1 MKHEKSGIE
10 VSEMRGMPHTVKV
23 ERHQNELVVH
33 VALLHGP
40 DARLPGGV
48 LLHTEGWVD
57 IGYGLKMFLVIG
69 SGNISYHP
77 KEIEEKK
84 GLLQRLFAR
93 RPHNPCWKRSNP
105 QASNLAAYSTQT
117 VSIDHSQ
124 CVIVTGNSIVL
135 WTRFKGFDSLNLR
148 KAHVSTWRDVGDAKR
163 IRNEVHPNSR
173 F

>member
-1 MKHEKSGIE
+1 MKHERSGIE
-10 VSEMRGMPHTVKV
+10 VTGMRGMPHTVKV

-93 RPHNPCWKRSNP
+93 KP
-105 QASNLAAYSTQT
+105 QQPLLEAKGST
-117 VSIDHSQ
+117 S
-124 CVIVTGNSIVL
+124 
-135 WTRFKGFDSLNLR
+135 
-148 KAHVSTWRDVGDAKR
+148 
-163 IRNEVHPNSR
+163 
-173 F
+173 

>member
-1 MKHEKSGIE
+1 
-10 VSEMRGMPHTVKV
+10 MRGMPHTVKV

-40 DARLPGGV
+40 DAKLPGGV

-69 SGNISYHP
+69 SGNISHHP

-93 RPHNPCWKRSNP
+93 KP
-105 QASNLAAYSTQT
+105 QQPLLESKQST
-117 VSIDHSQ
+117 SQ
-124 CVIVTGNSIVL
+124 
-135 WTRFKGFDSLNLR
+135 
-148 KAHVSTWRDVGDAKR
+148 
-163 IRNEVHPNSR
+163 
-173 F
+173 

>member
-1 MKHEKSGIE
+1 
-10 VSEMRGMPHTVKV
+10 MRGMPHTVKV

-84 GLLQRLFAR
+84 GLAPTPIRKKAATTAVGGQRVHELMIRGEFLG
-93 RPHNPCWKRSNP
+93 S
-105 QASNLAAYSTQT
+105 YS
-117 VSIDHSQ
+117 IEDSQ
-124 CVIVTGNSIVL
+124 CVLVTGNSIVL

-148 KAHVSTWRDVGDAKR
+148 KAEFPLGET
-163 IRNEVHPNSR
+163 
-173 F
+173 

>member
-1 MKHEKSGIE
+1 
-10 VSEMRGMPHTVKV
+10 MRGMPHTVKV

-57 IGYGLKMFLVIG
+57 IGYGLKMFLVWVDIGYGLKMFLVIG

-93 RPHNPCWKRSNP
+93 KP
-105 QASNLAAYSTQT
+105 QQPLLEAKGST
-117 VSIDHSQ
+117 S
-124 CVIVTGNSIVL
+124 
-135 WTRFKGFDSLNLR
+135 
-148 KAHVSTWRDVGDAKR
+148 
-163 IRNEVHPNSR
+163 
-173 F
+173 

>member
-1 MKHEKSGIE
+1 
-10 VSEMRGMPHTVKV
+10 MRGMPHTVKV

-84 GLLQRLFAR
+84 GLLQRLFPKKQQPLLEA
-93 RPHNPCWKRSNP
+93 
-105 QASNLAAYSTQT
+105 
-117 VSIDHSQ
+117 
-124 CVIVTGNSIVL
+124 
-135 WTRFKGFDSLNLR
+135 KGSG
-148 KAHVSTWRDVGDAKR
+148 S
-163 IRNEVHPNSR
+163 
-173 F
+173 

>member
-1 MKHEKSGIE
+1 
-10 VSEMRGMPHTVKV
+10 MRGMPHTVKV

-77 KEIEEKK
+77 KEIEAKK

-93 RPHNPCWKRSNP
+93 KP
-105 QASNLAAYSTQT
+105 QQPLLESKQST
-117 VSIDHSQ
+117 SQ
-124 CVIVTGNSIVL
+124 
-135 WTRFKGFDSLNLR
+135 
-148 KAHVSTWRDVGDAKR
+148 
-163 IRNEVHPNSR
+163 
-173 F
+173 

>member
-1 MKHEKSGIE
+1 MVWRCSY
-10 VSEMRGMPHTVKV
+10 SS
-23 ERHQNELVVH
+23 
-33 VALLHGP
+33 ALGTYPTIRKRLKRKRAYFNASLREGP
-40 DARLPGGV
+40 
-48 LLHTEGWVD
+48 
-57 IGYGLKMFLVIG
+57 
-69 SGNISYHP
+69 N
-77 KEIEEKK
+77 
-84 GLLQRLFAR
+84 
-93 RPHNPCWKRSNP
+93 NPCWKRSNP

-163 IRNEVHPNSR
+163 IINEVYPNSR

>member
-1 MKHEKSGIE
+1 
-10 VSEMRGMPHTVKV
+10 MRGMPHTVKV

-77 KEIEEKK
+77 KQFEEK
-84 GLLQRLFAR
+84 GA
-93 RPHNPCWKRSNP
+93 CSN
-105 QASNLAAYSTQT
+105 AYSQE
-117 VSIDHSQ
+117 SRNNR
-124 CVIVTGNSIVL
+124 C
-135 WTRFKGFDSLNLR
+135 WRPKGPRVNDS
-148 KAHVSTWRDVGDAKR
+148 WR
-163 IRNEVHPNSR
+163 ISR
-173 F
+173 

>member
-1 MKHEKSGIE
+1 
-10 VSEMRGMPHTVKV
+10 MRGMPHTVKV

-77 KEIEEKK
+77 EDFRSKSVRRVEFGAQALNVDLESFTSYWSDTLALRNTDRSQTAVKLIEAYLARHGKKFDEEAVARVDKEMGRYQDMAI
-84 GLLQRLFAR
+84 L
-93 RPHNPCWKRSNP
+93 NP
-105 QASNLAAYSTQT
+105 
-117 VSIDHSQ
+117 
-124 CVIVTGNSIVL
+124 
-135 WTRFKGFDSLNLR
+135 
-148 KAHVSTWRDVGDAKR
+148 
-163 IRNEVHPNSR
+163 
-173 F
+173 

>member
-1 MKHEKSGIE
+1 
-10 VSEMRGMPHTVKV
+10 MRGMPHTVKV

-77 KEIEEKK
+77 KEIEEKRAYSNAS
-84 GLLQRLFAR
+84 LQESL
-93 RPHNPCWKRSNP
+93 SNP
-105 QASNLAAYSTQT
+105 FWNRNSPQVSNLTTNPNQNLST
-117 VSIDHSQ
+117 DHSQ
-124 CVIVTGNSIVL
+124 CLVGTGNSIVL
-135 WTRFKGFDSLNLR
+135 WTRYKGFDCLNLR
-148 KAHVSTWRDVGDAKR
+148 KAEFPLGETQERQETLK
-163 IRNEVHPNSR
+163 
-173 F
+173 